1 MLRAAGDPQ
10 AEQWLAGA
18 IGEQRVADT
27 LTALPM
33 SWTAVHDRLLMPGIS
48 ESNLDHVLVG
58 PPGVV
63 LVDAKNYA
71 GDITVWN
78 DSLFQHLGV
87 GERRSSRNLLREVK
101 KVHWMAV
108 QVSRRLGTPVTPVLC
123 LAGNRCDRFGQPQLV
138 CGVWVVHLAALSPGW
153 VDSQFVRRAT
163 TCGSSFPACSAS
175 SHRRP
180 PIRSS
185 WPPSDAT
192 WPRWRRCGRLSNSH
206 DAPLTPSSNRRR
218 SSHRHDTAPDLAWSV
233 VCSGQL
239 W

>member
-18 IGEQRVADT
+18 IGEQRVAET

-33 SWTAVHDRLLMPGIS
+33 SWTVIHDRLLMPGIT

-78 DSLFQHLGV
+78 DSLFQHLGA

-108 QVSRRLGTPVTPVLC
+108 
-123 LAGNRCDRFGQPQLV
+123 
-138 CGVWVVHLAALSPGW
+138 
-153 VDSQFVRRAT
+153 
-163 TCGSSFPACSAS
+163 
-175 SHRRP
+175 
-180 PIRSS
+180 
-185 WPPSDAT
+185 
-192 WPRWRRCGRLSNSH
+192 
-206 DAPLTPSSNRRR
+206 
-218 SSHRHDTAPDLAWSV
+218 
-233 VCSGQL
+233 
-239 W
+239 